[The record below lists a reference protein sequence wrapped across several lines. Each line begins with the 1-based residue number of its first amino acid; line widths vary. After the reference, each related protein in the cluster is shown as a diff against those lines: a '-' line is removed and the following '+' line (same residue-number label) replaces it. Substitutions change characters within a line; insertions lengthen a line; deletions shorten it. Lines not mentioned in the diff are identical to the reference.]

1 MTPGT
6 KKNNGF
12 VFQIF
17 DVIGNR
23 LGMRNFREEVEVQKL
38 VLFRVGSHKLRRAVG
53 ALRRIPF
60 GLLEA
65 ADASWLLLAHALS
78 TTRDACAAIA
88 AANGS
93 APAES
98 VAAALDAVRWSV
110 QLVLDRD
117 YASWSLENV
126 ATPGV
131 VACLR
136 DLAQQHPTRVAFMV
150 LDAADYG
157 VPSSRVRL
165 IASTPEAIRALKE
178 VPVRRVSVAEAFSV
192 AGVPLP
198 SDWIKSNTTNRDGS
212 PCVRSV
218 RRHPAR
224 CPPHISSRRT
234 LTHAAATPLRQV
246 QQPSFTVTASHPL
259 IWARRDGTTVRCLTV
274 AESAVLMG
282 FAPGWKLPSGSRAGL
297 RAVGNAVPPPLA
309 CAVMTA
315 ASGRAH
321 APEALPPP
329 SPESP
334 STSSEEPPLPA
345 TTLAELQGS
354 VRRIKRRLDE
364 LERRAEPARVP

>member
-1 MTPGT
+1 MRLVDAYCGT
-6 KKNNGF
+6 G
-12 VFQIF
+12 
-17 DVIGNR
+17 GWSA
-23 LGMRNFREEVEVQKL
+23 G
-38 VLFRVGSHKLRRAVG
+38 
-53 ALRRIPF
+53 
-60 GLLEA
+60 
-65 ADASWLLLAHALS
+65 
-78 TTRDACAAIA
+78 AIA
-88 AANGS
+88 AGCTPVLGIDCDNVPLQLWAANCAPAGRAACATLGTDEPIDWPEAEPDVHVHLSPPCTSLSKARAGS

-110 QLVLDRD
+110 QLVLDRG

-150 LDAADYG
+150 LDAAEYG

-315 ASGRAH
+315 ATGRAH